1 MVRITLLNL
10 TFGKGNVDAVR
21 INPYI
26 SMLKNTILWADDDA
40 DDLMLMKEI
49 LLKNNR
55 QFRIIEV
62 RNGQEVMDYLQ
73 NAVKEGTYPSLII
86 LDINMPIMDGKETL
100 SRIKQSEEFK
110 DIPLVIF
117 TTSNSELDKLY
128 CRKYH
133 VEMIT
138 KPPHYKSL
146 EKAVLKLISYCKSE

>member
-1 MVRITLLNL
+1 
-10 TFGKGNVDAVR
+10 
-21 INPYI
+21 
-26 SMLKNTILWADDDA
+26 MLKNTILWADDDA

-55 QFRIIEV
+55 HFQIIEV

-73 NAVKEGTYPSLII
+73 NAGEKAAYPSLII

-100 SRIKQSEEFK
+100 SRIKQSEELK

-128 CRKYH
+128 CRKYQ

-138 KPPHYKSL
+138 KPPNYKSL
-146 EKAVLKLISYCKSE
+146 EKAVLKLISYCQYE